1 MWAVGVM
8 RGLDTLFPIEVNGQ
22 LDINQVMSDW
32 RQDIE
37 KLMSWLDWSV
47 WIKCRP
53 ACGPEEMCYLSTWPT
68 SSPRPERPLPSPR
81 NPPNLTDS
89 PEAQYIANR
98 VGQPKYPTVPAEDWG
113 LPQPRCIRRLQPW
126 SMLSKV

>member
-53 ACGPEEMCYLSTWPT
+53 ACSPEEMCYLSTWPT

-89 PEAQYIANR
+89 PEAQYIADR

-113 LPQPRCIRRLQPW
+113 LPQPRCIRRLQPYGF
-126 SMLSKV
+126 